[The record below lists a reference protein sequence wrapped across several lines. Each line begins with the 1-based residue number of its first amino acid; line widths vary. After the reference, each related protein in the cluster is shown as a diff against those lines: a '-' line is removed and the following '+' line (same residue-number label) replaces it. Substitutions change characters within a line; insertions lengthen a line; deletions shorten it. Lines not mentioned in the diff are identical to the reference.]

1 MQGRIN
7 QDFEMGNERLL
18 RLFAE
23 DIRKE
28 RTGVHAKITIAVDND
43 RLAWTSMN
51 IERDEDRVRL
61 ANSAFK
67 NMSPLDSAGWPQE
80 NMRRALSSFCA
91 GLWNEHVGS
100 IAIGPMAGARR
111 MEGPAFAA
119 RPYIIIGGGTMV
131 YAPPGRGK
139 SFSAMLQAVSVDAG
153 CDVLFNVDKPYRSLY
168 INIER
173 SEDSM
178 RDRLARVN
186 DCLGLPE
193 DRPLDFINARGKSLH
208 DISDAIKRYVDQ
220 EGTQVVWLDSISRAG
235 FGDLNEN
242 QPVNRIIDTLNGT
255 VPTWVALAHT
265 PRNDE
270 SHIYGSVHFEAGID
284 IGVKMTTEVSGNGLT
299 IGVAWTITKANDAP
313 TGGKPLMYALEFDE
327 TGLIGC
333 RTPRMGEFLALEG
346 TPNQTAEAK
355 VQRFLLMV
363 GDATATTVANELGM
377 NRSNV
382 SSLLSNASWTTISRK
397 EGRDVYYAVKH
408 VDAGSVA

>member
-1 MQGRIN
+1 MQGRI
-7 QDFEMGNERLL
+7 EMEHEITDGRFL

-28 RTGVHAKITIAVDND
+28 RTGVHAKITLAVEND
-43 RLAWTSMN
+43 RLAWTTLN

-61 ANSAFK
+61 SNSAHK
-67 NMSPLDSAGWPQE
+67 NMHPIDAQQWPQE
-80 NMRRALSSFCA
+80 NMRRALSNFCA

-100 IAIGPMAGARR
+100 IAIGPMAGKRR
-111 MEGPAFAA
+111 LEGPAFAA

-153 CDVLFNVDKPYRSLY
+153 YDGIFNVPKAYKSLY

-208 DISDAIKRYVDQ
+208 DISDAIKRFVDQ
-220 EGTQVVWLDSISRAG
+220 EGTEVVWLDSISRAG

-242 QPVNRIIDTLNGT
+242 QPVNRIIDTLNAT

-284 IGVKMTTEVSGNGLT
+284 IGVKMTTEIAANGMT

-327 TGLIGC
+327 TGLQAV
-333 RTPRMGEFLALEG
+333 RTPRMGEFLALEAKG
-346 TPNQTAEAK
+346 PQSPQAALQATLLALGEATAGMLAEALGMDRANVSRELNAASWARK
-355 VQRFLLMV
+355 RKVGREVWFSVYAVQREPV
-363 GDATATTVANELGM
+363 
-377 NRSNV
+377 
-382 SSLLSNASWTTISRK
+382 
-397 EGRDVYYAVKH
+397 
-408 VDAGSVA
+408 